1 MTAFRQTWRE
11 MERGN
16 NWLYRS
22 IAVPLA
28 FCLAIFVGIQPNR
41 GDDVAP
47 LGRFD
52 LAPYRVTVRMTFA
65 PDPTVTAILR
75 RNVVSSLTSRIGR
88 TFGAAW
94 SLLPAGREA
103 VSEDSALT
111 PPNEIGLER
120 LTYAEIA
127 GQLAAVPCDKA
138 YMLVVRPEGP
148 RWLITGREC
157 DFTLQS
163 LGPIATSATFDRD
176 GIAAAAIS
184 LLQRLYSPLLIVD
197 DADRDSKTVTL
208 TVRAGSIPLGDPRYA
223 PLKKGDILL
232 PAFRF
237 LDAKGAVRKVQP
249 VPWTYLVLNEI
260 KNGHAK
266 CTLASPYR
274 APLAANMR
282 RRVDAVAV
290 LLRPG
295 LPETRLKLVV
305 GKTVQRPLAGVFVD
319 WRSLTGDQ
327 AEQTDSS
334 PKWHELLSDRRGTV
348 TIPFDPQQPLRQLEV
363 HSGSAILARRPF
375 VPGVDAEVTL
385 ELPDDEVRLNTQRD
399 VDLLRVQLIET
410 VARRAALIG
419 KTRASV
425 KNSDAA
431 AARRLLTELEQLP
444 AADFYLA
451 KLNEI
456 RVLSLEE
463 AHRRRDRVSEKRI
476 EDICQKTGG
485 LIEQYLPDDRL
496 RTIREEV
503 TTALAESEK
512 PRPPKDVLVPV
523 RKRRIKP
530 QEKPAV
536 PQQKPGF

>member
-1 MTAFRQTWRE
+1 
-11 MERGN
+11 
-16 NWLYRS
+16 
-22 IAVPLA
+22 
-28 FCLAIFVGIQPNR
+28 
-41 GDDVAP
+41 

-65 PDPTVTAILR
+65 PGPTVTAALR
-75 RNVVSSLTSRIGR
+75 RNVLSSLTSRIGQ
-88 TFGAAW
+88 TFGATW
-94 SLLPAGREA
+94 SLLPADRQA
-103 VSEDSALT
+103 VSEDSELT
-111 PPNEIGLER
+111 PPNESGLER
-120 LTYAEIA
+120 LTYAEVTQQI
-127 GQLAAVPCDKA
+127 GAVACDKA
-138 YMLVVRPEGP
+138 YLFVVRPEGP
-148 RWLITGREC
+148 RWLIAGREW
-157 DFTLQS
+157 DGTLQS
-163 LGPIATSATFDRD
+163 LGPIATSTTFDRQ
-176 GIAAAAIS
+176 GIATAALD

-197 DADRDSKTVTL
+197 DAERDSKNVTL
-208 TVRAGSIPLGDPRYA
+208 TVRAGSIPLGDPRYV
-223 PLKKGDILL
+223 PLKKGGILL
-232 PAFRF
+232 PVFRF
-237 LDAKGAVRKVQP
+237 LDARGSIRKVQP
-249 VPWTYLVLNEI
+249 IPWTFLVLDEI

-266 CTLASPYR
+266 CTLASPYK

-290 LLRPG
+290 LLRPE
-295 LPETRLKLVV
+295 LPETRLKLVI
-305 GKTVQRPLAGVFVD
+305 GKSVPRPLAGIFVD
-319 WRSLTGDQ
+319 WRSMIPDPAATADGA
-327 AEQTDSS
+327 AE
-334 PKWHELLSDRRGTV
+334 WHELLSDRRGGV
-348 TIPFDPQQPLRQLEV
+348 TIPVDPRQPLRQLEV

-419 KTRASV
+419 RTRASV

-431 AARRLLTELEQLP
+431 GARRLLTELEQLP

-463 AHRRRDRVSEKRI
+463 AHRRKDRVSEKRI
-476 EDICQKTGG
+476 EDLCQKTGG

-503 TTALAESEK
+503 TTALAEAQK
-512 PRPPKDVLVPV
+512 PPPKAEPPRV

-536 PQQKPGF
+536 PQSRPGF